1 MCVAESLPPAVTIR
15 DMGLQERVMDGIAL
29 VDLTGEVSVEAR
41 RVLPESVAAL
51 LRQGVCRVVLNLANV
66 TRLDAAGLGAILRVR
81 KLTRA
86 VGGDVKLV
94 VRVAAMHQ
102 LLIRTNLWPLFEV
115 FQSEAEAFASFEKP
129 AA

>member
-1 MCVAESLPPAVTIR
+1 
-15 DMGLQERVMDGIAL
+15 MGLQERVMDGIAL

-41 RVLPESVAAL
+41 RVLPESIGAL
-51 LRQGVCRVVLNLANV
+51 LRQGVCRVVLNLASV

-81 KLTRA
+81 KVTRA

-94 VRVAAMHQ
+94 IRTAAMHQ
-102 LLIRTNLWPLFEV
+102 LFIRTNLWPLFEV

>member
-1 MCVAESLPPAVTIR
+1 
-15 DMGLQERVMDGIAL
+15 MGLQERVMDGIAL

-41 RVLPESVAAL
+41 RVLPESIGAL
-51 LRQGVCRVVLNLANV
+51 MRQGVCRVVLNLANV

-94 VRVAAMHQ
+94 IRTAAMHQ
-102 LLIRTNLWPLFEV
+102 LFIRTNLWPLFEV
-115 FQSEAEAFASFEKP
+115 FQSEAEAFASFEKSRG
-129 AA
+129 ATR

>member
-1 MCVAESLPPAVTIR
+1 
-15 DMGLQERVMDGIAL
+15 MGLQERVMDGIAL

-41 RVLPESVAAL
+41 NVLPESIGAL

-86 VGGDVKLV
+86 VGGDAKLV
-94 VRVAAMHQ
+94 IRSAAMHQ

-115 FQSEAEAFASFEKP
+115 FQSEAEAFASFENP